1 MPTPSN
7 RSECDMEQASPTR
20 HRVAL
25 VLIGTLL
32 LFTLAVLPFA
42 VQGVVR
48 DLVQPQ
54 SAQIYHL
61 TPHDTPP
68 AATHSRLHIDLI
80 ALDEWQGAVRM
91 RVSGTHVCHPACAW
105 NDKFLF
111 VSTFGHGEPLGGLP
125 PSAAVTFPPTAME
138 TAQVI
143 ELPITGQ
150 PIRYPFDA
158 YQLRLGVI
166 LQRVFP
172 DGSVQGL
179 SPEQAQGHLFL
190 SVHPYLQREILQVS
204 PLAPEAARLSEGA
217 YQYVALAVLTFTRPR
232 YLQIET
238 LLLVLLISTIAVYA
252 VVIQPFPQLITSAG
266 ALVLGVWGIRAI
278 LVGTDVPGITALDLA
293 LAVVILFLLVA
304 VAVRALAYHAA
315 RSGLPWFQR
324 TLDPARMDSPTPR
337 ASQPPTP
344 LTERT
349 RQPPRSE

>member
-1 MPTPSN
+1 
-7 RSECDMEQASPTR
+7 MEQASPTR
-20 HRVAL
+20 HKVAL

-42 VQGVVR
+42 VKGVVS

-61 TPHDTPP
+61 TPRDTPP

-80 ALDEWQGAVRM
+80 TLDEWQGAVRM
-91 RVSGTHVCHPACAW
+91 RVAGTHICQPACAW
-105 NDKFLF
+105 NDRILF
-111 VSTFGHGEPLGGLP
+111 VSTFGHGEQLGGLP

-138 TAQVI
+138 TTQLI
-143 ELPITGQ
+143 ELPMTGQ

-158 YQLRLGVI
+158 YQLGLGVI

-179 SPEQAQGHLFL
+179 SPEQARGHLFL
-190 SVHPYLQREILQVS
+190 SVHPYLQREIMEVG
-204 PLAPEAARLSEGA
+204 PLAPQAARLSEGS
-217 YQYVALAVLTFTRPR
+217 YQYVALASLTFTRPL

-238 LLLVLLISTIAVYA
+238 LLFVLLISTIAVYA
-252 VVIQPFPQLITSAG
+252 VVIQPFPQLITSTG
-266 ALVLGVWGIRAI
+266 GLVFGVWGIRAI

-304 VAVRALAYHAA
+304 VTVRALAYHVA
-315 RSGLPWFQR
+315 RSGLPWFHR
-324 TLDPARMDSPTPR
+324 NHDLVPLDSPTPR
-337 ASQPPTP
+337 ASQQQPTP
-344 LTERT
+344 PNART
-349 RQPPRSE
+349 RPPPRSK